1 MPNEPLQTYR
11 AVDPVGYHF
20 GSIATTASQPFVLA
34 HNHVALTAAAAGTTG
49 AVTSTGSTGTTATGA
64 GWQTQAPGSMV
75 LDANR
80 CLPWLAR
87 NFDGIYPVAVPN
99 AYDRILI
106 FPMYTIEGQG
116 ATLTAPTT
124 FDAPAIIP
132 FGLLPETRGFTDVNK
147 LNPKIARF
155 PEDLIASLAPVSG
168 STGHGINLR
177 TNGSWM
183 PLHPYGSNFL
193 ASNQA
198 TENTYATSSPSAFP
212 RDPAP
217 LFGLGYR
224 LPSDVSIS
232 SSTTSVMAA
241 AGTSHAASNLIVG
254 AGIEYNTLGSKEI
267 VAVPMIHPSSL
278 TWTVNPPATA
288 FRVHWFLMGV
298 FLG

>member
-20 GSIATTASQPFVLA
+20 GSTATTASQPFVLA
-34 HNHVALTAAAAGTTG
+34 HNYLNLNATAATGT
-49 AVTSTGSTGTTATGA
+49 VTPTVSTNTSSTGT
-64 GWQTQAPGSMV
+64 GWQDASPGNMI
-75 LDANR
+75 LNPDR

-87 NFDGIYPVAVPN
+87 NFEGIYPVAVPN

-116 ATLTAPTT
+116 ATIVVQGGSG
-124 FDAPAIIP
+124 FDAPAVIP
-132 FGLLPETRGFTDVNK
+132 YGLLPETRGFSETNK

-155 PEDLIASLAPVSG
+155 PEDLIAALGPPTG

-177 TNGSWM
+177 TNGAWM

-193 ASNQA
+193 ASNQGVDNSY
-198 TENTYATSSPSAFP
+198 TGTSPSAFA
-212 RDPAP
+212 RDPVP
-217 LFGLGYR
+217 SLGLGYR

-232 SSTTSVMAA
+232 KSGTSGMSAAFVDHA
-241 AGTSHAASNLIVG
+241 AGNVIVG
-254 AGIEYNTLGSKEI
+254 AGIEYNTLGAEEI
-267 VAVPMIHPSSL
+267 VAVPVTHPSTL
-278 TWTVNPPATA
+278 TWAAPSGTA

>member
-1 MPNEPLQTYR
+1 MPNEPLQTFR
-11 AVDPVGYHF
+11 AVEPAHWGF
-20 GSIATTASQPFVLA
+20 GAISTIASQPFVLA
-34 HNHVALTAAAAGTTG
+34 HNHVLLTAAAATASGTLTP
-49 AVTSTGSTGTTATGA
+49 TDSTGTTTTTT
-64 GWQTQAPGSMV
+64 GWQDQAPGNMV
-75 LDANR
+75 VNVSR

-87 NFDGIYPVAVPN
+87 DFDGIYPVAVPN

-106 FPMYTIEGQG
+106 FPMYTIEGQA

-124 FDAPAIIP
+124 FDAPAVIP
-132 FGLLPETRGFTDVNK
+132 FGLLPETRGFTNVNK

-155 PEDLIASLAPVSG
+155 PEDLIATLTPPASSA
-168 STGHGINLR
+168 GHGINLR
-177 TNGSWM
+177 TNGAWM
-183 PLHPYGSNFL
+183 PLHPYGSNYL

-217 LFGLGYR
+217 LLGLGYR

-232 SSTTSVMAA
+232 ASTSTVMSAA
-241 AGTSHAASNLIVG
+241 VTSHAASNLIVG

-267 VAVPMIHPSSL
+267 VAVPMTHPSSL
-278 TWTVNPPATA
+278 TWNVTAATE
-288 FRVHWFLMGV
+288 FRVHWFLMGM

>member
-20 GSIATTASQPFVLA
+20 GSTATTASQPFVLA
-34 HNHVALTAAAAGTTG
+34 HNYVDLSATSGTGSVTPTASTNTS
-49 AVTSTGSTGTTATGA
+49 VSTG
-64 GWQTQAPGSMV
+64 WQSAAPGDMV
-75 LDANR
+75 VNPNR

-87 NFDGIYPVAVPN
+87 DFEGIYPGAVPN

-106 FPMYTIEGQG
+106 FPMYTIEGQEATIVVPAG
-116 ATLTAPTT
+116 AS
-124 FDAPAIIP
+124 FNAPAVIP
-132 FGLLPETRGFTDVNK
+132 YGLLPETRGFSETNK

-155 PEDLIASLAPVSG
+155 PEDLIAALGPPTE
-168 STGHGINLR
+168 STGHGIDLR
-177 TNGSWM
+177 TNGAWM

-193 ASNQA
+193 ASNQFV
-198 TENTYATSSPSAFP
+198 ENTYATSSPSAFA

-217 LFGLGYR
+217 ALGLGYR

-232 SSTTSVMAA
+232 ASTNTVMSATV
-241 AGTSHAASNLIVG
+241 TSHAAGNVIVG
-254 AGIEYNTLGSKEI
+254 AGIEYNTLGSEEI
-267 VAVPMIHPSSL
+267 VAVPVSHPTTL
-278 TWTVNPPATA
+278 TWAATSTTQ